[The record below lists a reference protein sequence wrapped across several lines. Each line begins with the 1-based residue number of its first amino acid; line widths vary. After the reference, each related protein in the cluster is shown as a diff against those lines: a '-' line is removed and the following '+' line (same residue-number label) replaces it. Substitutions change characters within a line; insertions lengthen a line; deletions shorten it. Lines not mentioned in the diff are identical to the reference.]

1 MTRLWF
7 TAPAGAWEEALPL
20 GTGQLGAMC
29 FGGVDTELV
38 QLNDD
43 RLWTGSPLPPPSG
56 DPDLVARARAHV
68 LAGAP
73 VAAEEALRQVQGP
86 DTAKYQPLADLML
99 VGGPA
104 QADSYR
110 RELDLRT
117 GGYTVSYRTG
127 TAEVRREAV
136 CHSGLHVLA
145 LRVTGA
151 QVGLLLRGS
160 LPGERFT
167 SSDHVVGVRGRVPAG
182 MAWAVVAAVDG
193 DTIYVTTEAG
203 YRGPGTEPVDDP
215 AECARLALER
225 VERARALGWT
235 SFRDQAIEKHQGLF
249 DRVSLQ
255 LGPAPDVPTGDRLA
269 RPDRTL
275 AALLFQYGRYLLI
288 TSSRPGTL
296 PANLQGIWNPHTDP
310 PWRGNYTLNIN
321 LQMNYWPAEVTALPE
336 CHEPLLEFVAKLS
349 GFGAATAKALYGAP
363 GWVAHHNSDPWCLT
377 TPVGEGTGDPA
388 WANWPMAA
396 AWLSRHLWEHYAFT
410 GDTAWLREHAWPVLR
425 GAAEFCLH
433 RLVPRDGVLTTA
445 PSTSPE
451 NHYLA
456 GETPVAAGVGATM
469 DLALTADL
477 FANLL
482 QAAEI
487 LGIHDDVVDGV
498 RAVELPAPPIGA
510 RGQLLEWADEVP
522 DAEPEHRHLSHLY
535 GLFPGDQIDRVRTP
549 ELAAA
554 AERAL
559 VARGDAGTGWS
570 LAWKAA
576 LWARLG
582 DGDRAHTLL
591 SMLLT
596 DATSGSPHGGGVY
609 RNLLCAHPPFQIDG
623 NFGATAAIAEMLLQ
637 SHTGELRLLPALPS
651 AWPTGVVRGLRARG
665 GVVVDLWWDEGE
677 LRAVG
682 LRGIGAEK
690 TVVLRYRG
698 RTAEVAVG
706 AEELVMLDQ
715 WLGSAGG
722 LS

>member
-7 TAPAGAWEEALPL
+7 TAPAGTWEEALPL
-20 GTGQLGAMC
+20 GTGRLGAMC

-56 DPDLVARARAHV
+56 DPDLVTKARAHA
-68 LAGAP
+68 LAGSP
-73 VAAEEALRQVQGP
+73 RAAEDLLRQVQGP
-86 DTAKYQPLADLML
+86 DTAKYLPLANLML

-104 QADSYR
+104 EAEAESYR

-117 GGYTVSYRTG
+117 GVYSLSYRTG
-127 TAEVRREAV
+127 ATEVRREAV
-136 CHSGLHVLA
+136 CHPGLHVLA

-151 QVGLLLRGS
+151 QVGLLLRGQ
-160 LPGERFT
+160 LPGEHFT
-167 SSDHVVGVRGRVPAG
+167 STGEVVSVLGQVPDG
-182 MAWAVVAAVDG
+182 MAWAAVAVVDG
-193 DTIYVTTEAG
+193 DTVYVATEAG
-203 YRGPGTEPVDDP
+203 YRGPGAHPLDDP
-215 AECARLALER
+215 AECSRLALAR
-225 VERARALGWT
+225 VEQARRLGWAT
-235 SFRDQAIEKHQGLF
+235 VREQAVEAHQALF

-255 LGPAPDVPTGDRLA
+255 LGPAPDLPTDQRLA
-269 RPDRTL
+269 RPDPAL

-296 PANLQGIWNPHTDP
+296 PANLQGVWNPHVDP

-336 CHEPLLEFVAKLS
+336 CHEPLLEFVSRLA
-349 GFGAATAKALYGAP
+349 GFGTATAKALYGAP

-377 TPVGEGTGDPA
+377 TPVSGDPA

-410 GDTAWLREHAWPVLR
+410 GDVDWLRDHAWPVLR

-433 RLVPRDGVLTTA
+433 WLVERDGVLTTA

-451 NHYLA
+451 NHYLVE
-456 GETPVAAGVGATM
+456 GRPVAVGVGSTM
-469 DLALTADL
+469 DLALIADL

-482 QAAEI
+482 DAADV
-487 LGIHDDVVDGV
+487 LKVRDDVVDSV
-498 RAVELPAPPIGA
+498 REIELPPPPIGSH
-510 RGQLLEWADEVP
+510 GQLLEWADEIAE
-522 DAEPEHRHLSHLY
+522 AEPDHRHLSHLF
-535 GLFPGDQIDRVRTP
+535 GLYPGDRIDPALTP
-549 ELAAA
+549 ELAEA

-596 DATSGSPHGGGVY
+596 DATTGGAGVY

-637 SHTGELRLLPALPS
+637 SHTGEIRLLPALPG

-682 LRGIGAEK
+682 LRALDDEK
-690 TVVLRYRG
+690 TVVLRYRD
-698 RTAEVAVG
+698 RTAEVTVRPL
-706 AEELVMLDQ
+706 AELMLDER
-715 WLGSAGG
+715 LTSARRFT
-722 LS
+722 